1 MDKRTRELIKKIARM
16 NHGFKDEKHGENESE
31 DTMHENV
38 PILIKEPFSLSDLI
52 KLSEINGDPKGFER
66 LTVNG
71 YVHITW
77 AKSETLRLKDDEL
90 ECLMLYYERQY
101 DTQIIVNNKIKK
113 FKKIQ
118 VLGYTYESRLAGRQS
133 AIYFNAYRCN
143 DVDVDDLEGVDMV
156 HQDEHLRAGAISF
169 FFQHTAEFE
178 EDGETFRLN
187 HYFAFVEWYKNPRN
201 GIEDLQSHT
210 GETMRPFR
218 KEFEKMGSYSI
229 LPVQKLY
236 TPIHIERLPIQ
247 GIIVTADFPR
257 RYI

>member
-16 NHGFKDEKHGENESE
+16 NYGFNAEKHEENESV

-38 PILIKEPFSLSDLI
+38 PILIKEPFSLSALI
-52 KLSEINGDPKGFER
+52 KHSKINGDPKGFER
-66 LTVNG
+66 LSMSG
-71 YVHITW
+71 YVHIPW
-77 AKSETLRLKDDEL
+77 AKSEPLRLKDDEL
-90 ECLMLYYERQY
+90 ECLKLYYERQY
-101 DTQIIVNNKIKK
+101 DTQITVHNKIKK

-118 VLGYTYESRLAGRQS
+118 VLGHVYESRLAGRQS

-143 DVDVDDLEGVDMV
+143 DVDTDDLEGVHMV
-156 HQDEHLRAGAISF
+156 HHNEHLRAGAISF

-178 EDGETFRLN
+178 EDGETFRLD
-187 HYFAFVEWYKNPRN
+187 HYFAFAKWYKNPRT

-210 GETMRPFR
+210 GKTMRPFR
-218 KEFEKMGSYSI
+218 EQFEKMGSYSV

-236 TPIHIERLPIQ
+236 TPIHIERLPIE
-247 GIIVTADFPR
+247 GIIVTSDFTR